1 MIKRFSNKIGKIEFD
16 FWTIVIIL
24 AFLSLFFFMIIPF
37 FRLFTNSFIDPET
50 NKFSLQYY
58 IDFFN
63 IRYYFLGLG
72 RSLLTAT
79 ISMIGAVLI
88 GLPLSYIH
96 SRYNIYG
103 KKLLSIMTIMSLLS
117 PPFIGAYSW
126 IILLGRNG
134 IITNGLSKLGINIP
148 SIYGFKG
155 IVLVLS
161 LNLFPHVYLY
171 VSGALKNID
180 PSLEEAAENL
190 GVSKLKGF
198 FTITLPL
205 IFPTITSA
213 ALLVFMNAIA
223 GLGTPMLIGEGYKV
237 LPVMIYEEYM
247 NDLGGNVGMASAIS
261 VLLVLI
267 TTIILIIQK
276 FIVNRKDYKVST
288 IKSSKIER
296 LNPIPRILLTI
307 VSFIITT
314 IAMLPQIVVFVSSF
328 KNTNGP
334 VWAEGWGLD
343 SYRSALISSWS
354 NIRNTFLFSTI
365 TIIIIVVIGVLVSYV
380 IVRKRNV
387 LTSILDIM
395 IMVPYVM
402 PGAVLAIALIVA
414 FNSEPILLTGT
425 TTILIIS
432 YTIRKLPY
440 TIRSSTAILHQI
452 DSSVEEVSISLGV
465 SPAKTFIK
473 ITSVLMAPGVL
484 SGAILSWVTTI
495 NELSSSILLH
505 TGKTATI
512 SVAIYNSV
520 ISSSYGTAAALGS
533 ILSLIIIV
541 SIVLIMKI
549 SDNIFD
555 RGFQ

>member
-1 MIKRFSNKIGKIEFD
+1 MIKNFKNKIGKIELN
-16 FWTIVIIL
+16 FWTIVMVL
-24 AFLSLFFFMIIPF
+24 AFLALFVFMVFPF
-37 FRLFTNSFIDPET
+37 FRLFTNSFINPET
-50 NKFSLQYY
+50 RKFSLEYY
-58 IDFFN
+58 MDFFN

-72 RSLLTAT
+72 RSLLTAST
-79 ISMIGAVLI
+79 SMIGAVVI
-88 GLPLSYIH
+88 GLPLAYIY

-103 KKLLSIMTIMSLLS
+103 KKILNIMIIMSLLS

-134 IITNGLSKLGINIP
+134 LITNGLAKLGINIP

-161 LNLFPHVYLY
+161 LNLFPHVFLY
-171 VSGALKNID
+171 VSGALKKID
-180 PSLEEAAENL
+180 PSLEEAAESL
-190 GVSKLKGF
+190 GVSKLKRF

-223 GLGTPMLIGEGYKV
+223 GLGTPMIIGEGYKV

-247 NDLGGNVGMASAIS
+247 NDLGGNIGMASAIS
-261 VLLVLI
+261 VLLVVI
-267 TTIILIIQK
+267 TSLILIVQR
-276 FIVNRKDYKVST
+276 FFVNRKDYRVATVQSP
-288 IKSSKIER
+288 KIEL
-296 LNPIPRILLTI
+296 LNPLSRISLSL
-307 VSFIITT
+307 VSFIIAT
-314 IAMLPQIVVFVSSF
+314 IGMLPQIVVFISSF

-343 SYRSALISSWS
+343 SYKRALTSSWG
-354 NIRNTFLFSTI
+354 NIKNTFLFSII
-365 TIIIIVVIGVLVSYV
+365 TIVVILIIGVLVSYL
-380 IVRKRNV
+380 IVRRPNI

-414 FNSEPILLTGT
+414 FNSQPILLTGT
-425 TTILIIS
+425 TAILIIS

-440 TIRSSTAILHQI
+440 TIRSSTAILYQI
-452 DSSVEEVSISLGV
+452 DSSVEEASISLGV
-465 SPAKTFIK
+465 PPARTFVK
-473 ITSVLMAPGVL
+473 VTLVLMLPGVL
-484 SGAILSWVTTI
+484 SGAILSWITTI

-505 TGKTATI
+505 TGQTATI

-520 ISSSYGTAAALGS
+520 ISSSYGVAAALAS
-533 ILSLIIIV
+533 ILSLIIII
-541 SIVLIMKI
+541 SIFLASKI
-549 SDNIFD
+549 SDD
-555 RGFQ
+555 YLE

>member
-1 MIKRFSNKIGKIEFD
+1 MIKNFKNKIGKIELN
-16 FWTIVIIL
+16 FWTIVMVL
-24 AFLSLFFFMIIPF
+24 AFLALFVFMVFPF
-37 FRLFTNSFIDPET
+37 FRLFTNSFINPET
-50 NKFSLQYY
+50 RKFSLEYY
-58 IDFFN
+58 MDFFN

-72 RSLLTAT
+72 RSLLTAST
-79 ISMIGAVLI
+79 SMIGAVVI
-88 GLPLSYIH
+88 GLPLAYIY

-103 KKLLSIMTIMSLLS
+103 KKILNIMIIMSLLS

-134 IITNGLSKLGINIP
+134 LITNGLAKLGINIP

-161 LNLFPHVYLY
+161 LNLFPHVFLY
-171 VSGALKNID
+171 VSGALKKID
-180 PSLEEAAENL
+180 PSLEEAAESL
-190 GVSKLKGF
+190 GVSKLKRF

-223 GLGTPMLIGEGYKV
+223 GLGTPMIIGEGYKV

-247 NDLGGNVGMASAIS
+247 NDLGGNIGMASAIS
-261 VLLVLI
+261 VLLVVI
-267 TTIILIIQK
+267 TSLILIVQR
-276 FIVNRKDYKVST
+276 FFVNRKDYRVATVQSP
-288 IKSSKIER
+288 KIEL
-296 LNPIPRILLTI
+296 LNPLSRISLSL
-307 VSFIITT
+307 VSFIIAT
-314 IAMLPQIVVFVSSF
+314 IGMLPQIVVFISSF

-343 SYRSALISSWS
+343 SYKRALTSSWG
-354 NIRNTFLFSTI
+354 NIKNTFLFSII
-365 TIIIIVVIGVLVSYV
+365 TIVVILIIGVLVSYL
-380 IVRKRNV
+380 IVRRPNI

-414 FNSEPILLTGT
+414 FNSQPILLTGT
-425 TTILIIS
+425 TAILIIS

-440 TIRSSTAILHQI
+440 TIRSSTAILYQI
-452 DSSVEEVSISLGV
+452 DSSVEEASISLGV
-465 SPAKTFIK
+465 PPARTFAK
-473 ITSVLMAPGVL
+473 VTLVLMLPGVL
-484 SGAILSWVTTI
+484 SGAILSWITTI

-505 TGKTATI
+505 TGQTATI

-520 ISSSYGTAAALGS
+520 ISSSYGVAAALAS
-533 ILSLIIIV
+533 ILSLIIII
-541 SIVLIMKI
+541 SIFLASKI
-549 SDNIFD
+549 SDD
-555 RGFQ
+555 YLE